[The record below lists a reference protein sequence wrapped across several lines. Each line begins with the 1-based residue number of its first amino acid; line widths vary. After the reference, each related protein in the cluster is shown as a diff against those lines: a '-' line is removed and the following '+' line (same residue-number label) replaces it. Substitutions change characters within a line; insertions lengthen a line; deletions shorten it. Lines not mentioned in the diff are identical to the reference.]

1 MSDTYERIARASEL
15 MNLATSASELMNL
28 ALTMSTGLDEVSKKE
43 SRLLDH
49 WTFAPKYVRGKLGVT
64 RMSFTTGIGGSTRPT
79 RFDISSESQFHLRA
93 TERDGGTMDE
103 EILERIVEAPVFGSD
118 GVLQTDPGYHAGS
131 LYIPR
136 PGFCLSQ
143 VEHVDDGDRSA
154 LLSFMFCELLYC
166 TQYRSYIGFDS

>member
-79 RFDISSESQFHLRA
+79 RLIFLPSHNFISAPPSGMEELWMKKYLRELWKPPCSEAMESYRLIRVTTRGAYTF
-93 TERDGGTMDE
+93 RDQ
-103 EILERIVEAPVFGSD
+103 VF
-118 GVLQTDPGYHAGS
+118 AC
-131 LYIPR
+131 R
-136 PGFCLSQ
+136 
-143 VEHVDDGDRSA
+143 RSNT
-154 LLSFMFCELLYC
+154 SMTVTGRRC
-166 TQYRSYIGFDS
+166 